1 MKVAFGLKA
10 HSGWAALI
18 ALGNED
24 GELVV
29 VDRRRLELVEEEW
42 QKQPYHAAEELK
54 SPEARRVVER
64 GVRAAYK
71 ISRKE
76 IRAALKRAERVGHR
90 VVGCGVLMGNSMP
103 DWSVEQI
110 LAVHF
115 RMHKAEG
122 VLFREALA
130 KGAEENALKVIKV
143 PEKELYEFAARSL
156 SESPSTLQSR
166 VVALGKT
173 IGAPWGRDQKDSAV
187 AALIALNSQ

>member
-18 ALGNED
+18 VLGSED

-29 VDRRRLELVEEEW
+29 VDRRRIELVEEEW
-42 QKQPYHAAEELK
+42 QKQPYHAAEELE
-54 SPEARRVVER
+54 SNEARRVVGR
-64 GVRAAYK
+64 GVKSAYK

-76 IRAALKRAERVGHR
+76 IAAAIKRAERVGHR
-90 VVGCGVLMGNSMP
+90 VVSCGVLMGDSMP
-103 DWSVEQI
+103 DWTVAQI

-130 KGAEENALKVIKV
+130 KGAEENMLKVIRV
-143 PEKELYEFAARSL
+143 PEKELYEFAALSL
-156 SESPSTLQSR
+156 ADSTLNLQSR
-166 VVALGKT
+166 VAALGKT
-173 IGAPWGRDQKDSAV
+173 VGAPWGRDQKDSAI
-187 AALIALNSQ
+187 AALIALNSK